1 MAIEIVFYADREVRG
16 YLWMFPRVFCLRL
29 LRYQSFSRSMRRGGF
44 VFFSFLLYFSCPSE
58 RCIADAEVASL
69 VQASIPKKNESS
81 STNCAF
87 GVKRHYA
94 ASHPFW
100 F

>member
-1 MAIEIVFYADREVRG
+1 MGV
-16 YLWMFPRVFCLRL
+16 LFCFL
-29 LRYQSFSRSMRRGGF
+29 
-44 VFFSFLLYFSCPSE
+44 FFSFLLYFSCPSE

-69 VQASIPKKNESS
+69 VQASILKKNESS

-94 ASHPFW
+94 ASHPFLVLILSLKKPL
-100 F
+100 